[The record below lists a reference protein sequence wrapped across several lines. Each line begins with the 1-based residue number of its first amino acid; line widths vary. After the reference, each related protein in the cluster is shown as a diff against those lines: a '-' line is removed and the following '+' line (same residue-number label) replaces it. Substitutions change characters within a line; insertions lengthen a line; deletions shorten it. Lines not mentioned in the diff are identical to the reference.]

1 MERVVL
7 ADIIEVKLWG
17 VTIGRM
23 GYADDSDAAV
33 FEYEDQILNSG
44 IEISPLMM
52 SSTVKSHQF
61 MDISANT
68 FKGLSGVFA
77 DSLPDAFGT
86 SVIDVYLAQQG
97 VDIKNVTALDRLLY
111 IRDRGM
117 GALEY
122 HLPESGRDN
131 NRDNL
136 VLDVSSLAEVAN
148 SITKSKRSPDSKLFD
163 VDGSVLN
170 RFLRMG
176 SSAGG
181 ARAKALV
188 ATSPDGDF
196 LDGTLNH
203 GVDHDYWVIKFDSDS
218 NKDRDGFDPK
228 GMTKIEYLYTE
239 IASQIG
245 IDTPRTSY
253 FEENGNFHFLIERFD
268 RLKVKGKL
276 EKLHYA
282 SWSGLSHAHRDTTG
296 VYSYE
301 QLVMVC
307 RKMNMPQRT
316 IEQLFRRAVFNVIG
330 RNQDDHCKNHGFC
343 MSKSGEWFLSKAFD
357 LTYSYDPGGRWTRTH
372 QIALNGELDGFS
384 LEDLMVFGE
393 YCNVSRIKAKEIVQQ
408 TLDAFSGIGQ
418 KMACLDVPKDLA
430 STVVKNLRML
440 RVK

>member
-1 MERVVL
+1 MC
-7 ADIIEVKLWG
+7 
-17 VTIGRM
+17 
-23 GYADDSDAAV
+23 
-33 FEYEDQILNSG
+33 
-44 IEISPLMM
+44 
-52 SSTVKSHQF
+52 
-61 MDISANT
+61 
-68 FKGLSGVFA
+68 
-77 DSLPDAFGT
+77 
-86 SVIDVYLAQQG
+86 
-97 VDIKNVTALDRLLY
+97 
-111 IRDRGM
+111 IRDR
-117 GALEY
+117 
-122 HLPESGRDN
+122 
-131 NRDNL
+131 
-136 VLDVSSLAEVAN
+136 
-148 SITKSKRSPDSKLFD
+148 
-163 VDGSVLN
+163 
-170 RFLRMG
+170 
-176 SSAGG
+176 
-181 ARAKALV
+181 
-188 ATSPDGDF
+188 
-196 LDGTLNH
+196 
-203 GVDHDYWVIKFDSDS
+203 
-218 NKDRDGFDPK
+218 
-228 GMTKIEYLYTE
+228 
-239 IASQIG
+239 
-245 IDTPRTSY
+245 
-253 FEENGNFHFLIERFD
+253 NGNFHFLIERFD